1 MLFYKIHMK
10 INYKLII
17 LLFLATINYGQKSNI
32 YVEYGVK
39 LDDDGSFTKDKMFAD
54 IFLNAS
60 KEANKLLFGLIVS
73 EKGSKFYEVDTGIEK
88 SHEMTMAKVYAK
100 YMGVVYNIG
109 NEILKESQLLGNNIY
124 TKEKKVENW
133 ILTSESKLIDNNLC
147 YKATNT
153 YTVVNPKGTFK
164 FPVTAWYCPKLPYS
178 YGPSGYGNLPG
189 LILELQVRNVNYGV
203 KKIDV
208 HSDMTFST
216 AFLKKATILTEEEL
230 NKKLD
235 DFNNFEGN

>member
-1 MLFYKIHMK
+1 MK

-17 LLFLATINYGQKSNI
+17 ILFLATINYGQKSNI

-39 LDDDGSFTKDKMFAD
+39 IADDNGSFTKDKMFAD
-54 IFLNAS
+54 TFTNAVTA
-60 KEANKLLFGLIVS
+60 ANKLSFGLIITK
-73 EKGSKFYEVDTGIEK
+73 KGSKFYEVDTGIEK
-88 SHEMTMAKVYAK
+88 SHDMTMAKVYAK
-100 YMGVVYNIG
+100 YMGVVYNIE
-109 NEILKESQLLGNNIY
+109 NQILKESQLLGNNIY

-133 ILTSESKLIDNNLC
+133 MLTSESKLIDNYLC
-147 YKATNT
+147 YKATNI

-189 LILELQVRNVNYGV
+189 LILELQIRNVNYGV
-203 KKIDV
+203 KKIEMN
-208 HSDMTFST
+208 SEMNFST
-216 AFLKKATILTEEEL
+216 DFLKKATLLTEEEL

-235 DFNNFEGN
+235 EFNNFGKS